1 MLLLRLLGLLLLR
14 LAERRFVPVLFQDPP
29 RITRLEPDAL
39 VLRPKYKLV

>member
-1 MLLLRLLGLLLLR
+1 MLLLRLLGLLLR
-14 LAERRFVPVLFQDPP
+14 LAERKFVPVLFQDPP